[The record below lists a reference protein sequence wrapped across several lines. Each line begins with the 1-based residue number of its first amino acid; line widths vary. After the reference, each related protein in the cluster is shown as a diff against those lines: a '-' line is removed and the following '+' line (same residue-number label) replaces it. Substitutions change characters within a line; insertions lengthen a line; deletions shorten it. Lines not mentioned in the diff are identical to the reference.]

1 MYYNA
6 FNEAKSEIKQIIM
19 EALGR
24 LTAAE
29 KIPAE
34 ALPAFQVT
42 VPSDSSHGDFSAN
55 TALVS
60 AKLLKTNPRALA
72 QLIAEEAVL
81 DYTSFDKIEVAGPG
95 FLNFFLGEKWFAGV
109 VENAL
114 KLGGDYGKTQLGA
127 GKRVLVEFVSAN
139 PTGPMHIGN
148 ARGGAIGDCLAS
160 LLQAAGYKAD
170 REFYINDAGNQIS
183 KFGKSLSLRYMQI
196 CSEAGQKIANECGS
210 DMEKF
215 TEAVY
220 SDTETFPMPE
230 DVYLGQD
237 IIEHAKNYYDLNGAD
252 SLAKTDEEARQ
263 SALVEY
269 ALPINEKRL
278 ETDLLKYRIKY
289 DNWFKESSLHNSGAV
304 SEVIEHLKKGGHT
317 YEKDGALWLRA
328 TDFGGEQDFVL
339 VRSNG
344 FPTYIV
350 PDIAYHY
357 NKLVVRG
364 YDKAINVLGA
374 DHHGYVKRM
383 RICLQA
389 MGIDE
394 KRLDVVMC
402 QMVNLVRDGETVK
415 LSKRSG
421 KAITLTT
428 LLDEV
433 PIDNARFFFNL
444 RDTNTHL
451 DFDLDLAVRES
462 KENPVFYVQYAHARL
477 CRLIGKMADDGAKYN
492 GETLSYFADKPLTD
506 GKREFTL
513 EESEK
518 ESLARKEAEM
528 FLIRKIAELPEVIN
542 DAASDYSPFKLT
554 KYVYELAQVF
564 HKFYDTCPIKEAEEN
579 IKLSRLALCEAS
591 RLVIKNVLTLLKI
604 EAPEK
609 M

>member
-6 FNEAKSEIKQIIM
+6 VKEAKTEIKHIIM
-19 EALGR
+19 DALGR
-24 LTAAE
+24 LVGEE

-34 ALPAFQVT
+34 PMPVFQIT
-42 VPSDSSHGDFSAN
+42 IPQDSAHGDFSAN
-55 TALVS
+55 VALVS
-60 AKLLKTNPRALA
+60 AKALKTNPRALA
-72 QLIAEEAVL
+72 ALIEGSAVL
-81 DYTSFDKIEVAGPG
+81 DGTSFEKIEVAGPG
-95 FLNFFLGEKWFAGV
+95 FLNFFLGDNWFSGV
-109 VENAL
+109 VKNVNSLNA
-114 KLGGDYGKTQLGA
+114 DYGKTNLGN
-127 GKRVLVEFVSAN
+127 GKRMLVEFVSAN

-160 LLQAAGYKAD
+160 VLQAAGFQAD
-170 REFYINDAGNQIS
+170 REFYINDAGNQIA

-196 CSEAGQKIANECGS
+196 CGEEGQKIIHECDN

-215 TEAVY
+215 TSAIY
-220 SDTETFPMPE
+220 KDTEKFPMPE

-237 IIEHAKNYYDLNGAD
+237 IIEHAKNYYDKNGGDILVSA
-252 SLAKTDEEARQ
+252 SEEARQ

-269 ALPINEKRL
+269 ALPLNEASL

-304 SEVIEHLKKGGHT
+304 IEVIEHLKAGGHT
-317 YEKDGALWLRA
+317 YEKDGALWLNA
-328 TDFGGEQDFVL
+328 TELGGEQDFVL

-357 NKLVVRG
+357 NKLVTRG
-364 YDKAINVLGA
+364 YDKAIDVLGA

-402 QMVNLVRDGETVK
+402 QMVNLVRDGEVVK

-421 KAITLTT
+421 KAITLST

-433 PIDNARFFFNL
+433 PIDAARFFFNL
-444 RDTNTHL
+444 RDTTTQL
-451 DFDLDLAVRES
+451 DFDLDLAVEES
-462 KENPVFYVQYAHARL
+462 SKNPVYYVQYAHARI
-477 CRLIGKMADDGAKYN
+477 CRVLEKMS
-492 GETLSYFADKPLTD
+492 GEISDN
-506 GKREFTL
+506 REFAIGYS
-513 EESEK
+513 ESA
-518 ESLARKEAEM
+518 ESA
-528 FLIRKIAELPEVIN
+528 LIRKIAELPELIN
-542 DAASDYSPFKLT
+542 EAAEEYSPFKLT
-554 KYVYELAQVF
+554 KYVYELAQDF
-564 HKFYDTCPIKEAEEN
+564 HKFYDTCPIKDASDN
-579 IKLSRLALCEAS
+579 VKLSRLALCRAAKT
-591 RLVIKNVLTLLKI
+591 VIGNVLTLLKI